1 MNTVAPRYDIYAFI
15 HKGLRA
21 FMAHTLVR
29 VGRLDAHDP
38 DELAEV
44 GTELKALLAI
54 CRSHLAHENEVL
66 HTAMQARAPGS
77 ADKIG
82 HEHVEHLA
90 AIDRLEQMLALVPG
104 NDEAGLALY
113 RALGHFVGEN
123 FDHMQREETV
133 HNAVLWAT
141 HTDAELAA
149 MERHIVANLSPQEA
163 QLSMRWI
170 LPHLTPAERAEMLA
184 GVRRDAPAEAFEG
197 LLSLVRPLLGGR
209 DWRKLSHALGL

>member
-1 MNTVAPRYDIYAFI
+1 MNTIAPRYDIYAFI

-29 VGRLDAHDP
+29 VGRLDAHDQ
-38 DELAEV
+38 DELTEI
-44 GTELKALLAI
+44 GTELKALLDI
-54 CRSHLAHENEVL
+54 CRGHLAHENEVL
-66 HTAMQARAPGS
+66 HTAMQARALGS
-77 ADKIG
+77 ADTIA

-90 AIDRLEQMLALVPG
+90 AIDRLEQMLSAVPG
-104 NDEAGLALY
+104 NDEAALALY
-113 RALGHFVGEN
+113 RALGQFVGEN
-123 FDHMQREETV
+123 FDHMQREETT

-149 MERHIVANLSPQEA
+149 MERQIVANLSPEEA

-184 GVRRDAPAEAFEG
+184 GVRRDAPAEAFDG